1 MKSLSATCIIALMVI
16 GGLLISSSSVLADEQ
31 LMYLDCSIYCDQYY
45 GSRLTGLCCKKGCL
59 KAKRK
64 IIDDKEQWKA
74 SCHAAVDQGSCPG
87 KDGDAYRAG
96 CNAFVNNYDSYK
108 K

>member
-1 MKSLSATCIIALMVI
+1 MKYLSASWIIALVVI
-16 GGLLISSSSVLADEQ
+16 GGVLISSGSALADPQ

-45 GSRLTGLCCKKGCL
+45 GSRLAGLYCKKGCM
-59 KAKRK
+59 KAKEK

-87 KDGDAYRAG
+87 KDGDAFRAG
-96 CNAFVNNYDSYK
+96 CNAFVDNYK
-108 K
+108 P